1 MSKTGFDTE
10 YAAASGRGVS
20 IFARKRQLT
29 VFIDVAVSG
38 HGGWCRPAR
47 GLTLVSSNRPEP
59 AHYHFSL
66 DRCLPLKP

>member
-1 MSKTGFDTE
+1 MIGVGPDGRSGDIAMSKTGFDTE

-38 HGGWCRPAR
+38 HGGWCRTAR
-47 GLTLVSSNRPEP
+47 GLTLV
-59 AHYHFSL
+59 
-66 DRCLPLKP
+66 